1 MKIKAWIARDLNG
14 SLNLYSDEPGKDI
27 FSWTLWGLDVWV
39 KNLDSTEFSEVK
51 WEDENATEVELEIHL
66 KR

>member
-1 MKIKAWIARDLNG
+1 MITAWIARDKNG
-14 SLNLYSDEPGKDI
+14 SLWLYSDEPWKGALGWKVDC
-27 FSWTLWGLDVWV
+27 GVWIES
-39 KNLDSTEFSEVK
+39 LDSSEFPEVK

>member
-1 MKIKAWIARDLNG
+1 MITAWIARDENG
-14 SLNLYSDEPGKDI
+14 SLWLYSDEPWKGALGWKVD
-27 FSWTLWGLDVWV
+27 GDVWIES
-39 KNLDSTEFSEVK
+39 LDSTEFPEVK